1 MPYYLI
7 ETVTVLPAFI
17 WIYIVLGGV
26 WALAVLPRAD
36 WSDRP
41 LLVMTAF
48 ALGSMWLSAMMF
60 VLGSFNRPHLTL
72 PNVLGGVAMLTVIG
86 TLGWLARLRL
96 TAPPAQTPHIPLTRW
111 EITVILLI
119 VLGVIIRWV
128 VVSYWAFTAYD
139 ALWVYGYE
147 GRLYFLK
154 GFIPN
159 SIGYYPQFLPL
170 QYTFGQLVYGGI
182 SDHAAR
188 AVLPFLQLGTV
199 LAVYS
204 FGNRLFNRSTG
215 LVLAG
220 IWFFGTHVAQWS
232 RMGDLEIAL
241 TFLWMAS
248 TTFLLL
254 AWKGERPTHYAVLSG
269 VMFGTA
275 MWIKPTAAGF
285 ALGVILLT
293 VTEGIRLRFSL
304 KAWLPLFKIA
314 CVVAVTSAPLGGV
327 WYLRNLLLGH
337 PPIEF
342 PSEFWYTLAERG
354 GGQVLPILLSFSAL
368 VLSQWNT
375 FTDKA
380 RRGASLGMGL
390 LLLGILPSASA
401 RFWDIADS
409 NPLTAWYL
417 FPSLSGL
424 PRFGILEYALIAVGI
439 VLVGRSLTV
448 TMNWNAPT
456 QQLLLWVMWLVIPYF
471 ALYFWRYSYHYRL
484 RFAILPLLLLPLGVV
499 IAHWFSASKRKGIS
513 LAIVALAVPSMIIP
527 FHDIYAGWDWL
538 WSGKLLD
545 DTAKQAIGN
554 PALMWMVDGFR
565 IYERE
570 QGQPPV
576 VIAPNVQ
583 RLPFFFPLADI
594 RIDHAPTR
602 LHELE
607 GATYFVNSHPDGTGL
622 YQDIPLHENQVL
634 SALGREDI
642 MRKAWWKDD
651 GIFRYEIYELFTER
665 RFIRPETNNPQPQ
678 EVRFGDFAQLI
689 GHNISSLDFP
699 VGEQRTLELLWQAH
713 APAEQDYMIF
723 IHLLDAHGNMHQNWD
738 APVALDENGN
748 YYTTRVWE
756 AGEYIIDRR
765 RIRLTNTSLPLG
777 EGYQIAIGMYD
788 LASGERVPITLD
800 GVATGDTFIVENRIH
815 VLPPPTE

>member
-1 MPYYLI
+1 MPYYLT
-7 ETVTVLPAFI
+7 ETFAVLPAFL
-17 WIYIVLGGV
+17 WVYVVLGGS
-26 WALAVLPRAD
+26 WALALLPRAD
-36 WSDRP
+36 WHDRP

-48 ALGSMWLSAMMF
+48 AMGSMWLSAMMF
-60 VLGSFNRPHLTL
+60 MLGSFNRPYLTL
-72 PNVLGGVAMLTVIG
+72 PNVLGGIALLTVIG
-86 TLGWLARLRL
+86 LIGWLVRLKL
-96 TAPPAQTPHIPLTRW
+96 TPAPVLTKPTPLNGW
-111 EITVILLI
+111 EYTLI
-119 VLGVIIRWV
+119 GLIGLGVIIRWV

-159 SIGYYPQFLPL
+159 TIGYYPQFLPL

-182 SDHAAR
+182 SDSAAR

-204 FGNRLFNRSTG
+204 FGDRLFNRATG
-215 LVLAG
+215 LVLASL
-220 IWFFGTHVAQWS
+220 WFFGSHVAQWS

-248 TTFLLL
+248 STFLLL
-254 AWKGERPTHYAVLSG
+254 AWKGERPTHYAALSG
-269 VMFGTA
+269 LMFGTA

-285 ALGVILLT
+285 ALGLILLT
-293 VTEGIRLRFSL
+293 LAEGLRVRFRL

-314 CVVAVTSAPLGGV
+314 CIVAITCAPLGSV
-327 WYLRNLLLGH
+327 WYLRNMLLGH

-354 GGQVLPILLSFSAL
+354 GGQVLPILLSLSAL
-368 VLSQWNT
+368 IIAQWKM
-375 FTDKA
+375 FTS
-380 RRGASLGMGL
+380 RTRVWVGLGMSL
-390 LLLGILPSASA
+390 LLMGILPSASA
-401 RFWDIADS
+401 RFWNVTDS
-409 NPLTAWYL
+409 NPLSAWYL
-417 FPSLSGL
+417 FPSLTGL
-424 PRFGILEYALIAVGI
+424 PRFGVLEYSLI
-439 VLVGRSLTV
+439 VLGLLIIWRPLRAS
-448 TMNWNAPT
+448 MNWNEPT
-456 QQLLLWVMWLVIPYF
+456 QRIMLWVMWLVIPYF
-471 ALYFWRYSYHYRL
+471 MLYFWRYSYHYRL
-484 RFAILPLLLLPLGVV
+484 RFAILPLLLLPLAVV
-499 IAHWFSASKRKGIS
+499 LARWIGQSKGRGIQ
-513 LAIVALAVPSMIIP
+513 LAIIALSLPSMIVP

-538 WSGKLLD
+538 WSGKLTD

-554 PALMWMVDGFR
+554 PALMWMVEGFR
-565 IYERE
+565 IYAEE
-570 QGQPPV
+570 NGQPPI

-602 LHELE
+602 LQELD

-622 YQDIPLHENQVL
+622 YQHIPPHENQVL

-665 RFIRPETNNPQPQ
+665 RFIQPETNNPLLND
-678 EVRFGDFAQLI
+678 VRFGEFAQLI

-699 VGEQRTLELLWQAH
+699 LGEQRTLELLWQVH
-713 APAEQDYMIF
+713 SPASEDYMIF
-723 IHLLDAHGNMHQNWD
+723 IHLLDANGNLRQNWD
-738 APVALDENGN
+738 APVALDEDGH
-748 YYTTRVWE
+748 YYSTRVWE

-765 RIRLTNTSLPLG
+765 RIRLTNDSIPLG
-777 EGYQIAIGMYD
+777 EGYQIAIGMYN
-788 LASGERVPITLD
+788 LTSGERIPITLD
-800 GVATGDTFIVENRIH
+800 GVQYNDRFVVEDRIH
-815 VLPPPTE
+815 VLPTPSE